1 MPAEPIVRFTATGF
15 AAAAGEGAAPASSTT
30 AASTSHT
37 AFPRAI
43 LIFMR
48 IASLVPSATE
58 TIFAL
63 GLGDQVVAVTH
74 ECDWPPEA
82 ASLPHLTR
90 TVIPSGLGPA
100 EIDRVV
106 RETVAAGRPL
116 YELDAARLEELEPD
130 LIVTQAVCEVCA
142 VSYDDVVAVAAT
154 LPSRPRVLSLDPLT
168 LDDVLNDL
176 VRVAE
181 AAGESAAGRHA
192 RDAARQRLMSVA
204 RSVAGADRPR
214 VLAIEWLDP
223 PFVAG
228 HWVPEMIS
236 IAGGIDPLGGVGAK
250 SRTVDWPELETAEG
264 DVVLAMPCGYDAVR
278 SAHEAEA
285 FADRLARLHAD
296 RIVAVDASAYF
307 SRPGPRLVAGVE
319 LLAGILHPDRAPRPA
334 DDKCV
339 ELAGVGAGGGT

>member
-1 MPAEPIVRFTATGF
+1 
-15 AAAAGEGAAPASSTT
+15 
-30 AASTSHT
+30 
-37 AFPRAI
+37 
-43 LIFMR
+43 MR

-58 TIFAL
+58 ALFSL
-63 GLGDQVVAVTH
+63 GLGDRVVAVTH

-90 TVIPSGLGPA
+90 TVIPPGLGPA
-100 EIDRVV
+100 DIDRVV

-116 YELDAARLEELEPD
+116 YELDAERLAELSPD

-154 LPSRPRVLSLDPLT
+154 LPSRPRVLSLDPLS

-176 VRVAE
+176 VRVGE
-181 AAGESAAGRHA
+181 AAGVADAGRRAHEEA
-192 RDAARQRLMSVA
+192 RRRLTAVA
-204 RSVAGADRPR
+204 RTVAGAARPR

-236 IAGGIDPLGGVGAK
+236 IAGGLDALGTAAAK
-250 SRTVDWPELETAEG
+250 SRTADWTELEGARP
-264 DVVLAMPCGYDAVR
+264 DVVLAMPCGYDATR
-278 SAHEAEA
+278 SAQEAEA
-285 FADRLARLHAD
+285 FEEQLGALGAEL
-296 RIVAVDASAYF
+296 IVAVDASAYF

-319 LLAGILHPDRAPRPA
+319 LLAGILHPDRASAPA
-334 DDKCV
+334 DDMCV
-339 ELAGVGAGGGT
+339 VLAGVGAGGGT

>member
-1 MPAEPIVRFTATGF
+1 
-15 AAAAGEGAAPASSTT
+15 
-30 AASTSHT
+30 
-37 AFPRAI
+37 
-43 LIFMR
+43 MR

-58 TIFAL
+58 TLFAL
-63 GLGDQVVAVTH
+63 SLGDQVVAVTH
-74 ECDWPPEA
+74 ECDWPPAA

-90 TVIPSGLGPA
+90 TVIPPGLGPA

-106 RETVAAGRPL
+106 RETVDAGRPL
-116 YELDAARLEELEPD
+116 YELDEVRLAELSPD

-154 LPSRPRVLSLDPLT
+154 LPLRPQVLSLDPLR

-176 VRVAE
+176 VRVADAAGDP
-181 AAGESAAGRHA
+181 AAGERA
-192 RDAARQRLMSVA
+192 REEARQRLGA
-204 RSVAGADRPR
+204 VAGLVAGRERPR

-236 IAGGIDPLGGVGAK
+236 IAGGLDVLGMAGAK
-250 SRTVDWPELETAEG
+250 SRTADWDELEAADPEI
-264 DVVLAMPCGYDAVR
+264 VLAMPCGYDAKR
-278 SAHEAEA
+278 SAEEAEA
-285 FADRLARLHAD
+285 FAERLAALRAD
-296 RIVAVDASAYF
+296 RAVAVDASAYF

-319 LLAGILHPDRAPRPA
+319 LLAGILHPERAARPA
-334 DDKCV
+334 DGMCV

>member
-1 MPAEPIVRFTATGF
+1 
-15 AAAAGEGAAPASSTT
+15 
-30 AASTSHT
+30 
-37 AFPRAI
+37 
-43 LIFMR
+43 MR

-58 TIFAL
+58 TLFAL

-74 ECDWPPEA
+74 ECDWPSEA

-90 TVIPSGLGPA
+90 TVIPPGLGPA

-106 RETVAAGRPL
+106 RETVEAGRPL
-116 YELDAARLEELEPD
+116 YELDAEGLATLAPD

-176 VRVAE
+176 VRMADVA
-181 AAGESAAGRHA
+181 GDPAAGRQA
-192 RDAARQRLMSVA
+192 REEARQRLAAVSDA
-204 RSVAGADRPR
+204 VAGARRPT

-236 IAGGIDPLGGVGAK
+236 LAGGVDALGTAGAK
-250 SRTVDWPELETAEG
+250 SRTAQWADLEAVEA
-264 DVVLAMPCGYDAVR
+264 DVVIAMPCGYDASR
-278 SAHEAEA
+278 SAQEAEA
-285 FADRLARLHAD
+285 FADRLSALRCD
-296 RIVAVDASAYF
+296 RVVAVDASAYF
-307 SRPGPRLVAGVE
+307 SRPGPRLVTGVE
-319 LLAGILHPDRAPRPA
+319 LLAAILHPELRSPPGLDM
-334 DDKCV
+334 CV